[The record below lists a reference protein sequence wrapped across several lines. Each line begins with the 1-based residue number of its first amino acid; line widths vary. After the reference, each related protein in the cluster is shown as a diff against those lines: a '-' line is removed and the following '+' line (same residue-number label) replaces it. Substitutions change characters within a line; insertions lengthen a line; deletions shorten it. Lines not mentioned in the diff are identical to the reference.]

1 MRTEQRPDGA
11 WRTSGER
18 GATSTSA
25 APVPA
30 SHGRAAAHST
40 TATAG
45 ADPGRST
52 WERLRPRVLTIL
64 GAYAVLTAVWVAMG
78 LTIKGPLSDTGVQ
91 RLDDRISRWM
101 VDRRSPFRD
110 DVAWWAAHMADTF
123 VKIIATAILAGI
135 FLALWRRWN
144 EAALVA
150 VSLILE
156 ASVFLTVTLLVK
168 RPRPDVPR
176 LESSPVS
183 SSFPSGHTA
192 AAAVYA
198 ALAVIVFWHTRNRIA
213 RTIAVLF
220 SVAMP
225 AAVGVA
231 RLYAGMHALT
241 DVVAGALLGFTTLFV
256 VAMIVGRPTG
266 NGETGETGRT
276 ERTERTDGTD
286 GRERARLA
294 TS

>member
-1 MRTEQRPDGA
+1 M
-11 WRTSGER
+11 
-18 GATSTSA
+18 STSA
-25 APVPA
+25 APVSA
-30 SHGRAAAHST
+30 SHGHAADHTAAHTSN
-40 TATAG
+40 AG
-45 ADPGRST
+45 ADHGRTT
-52 WERLRPRVLTIL
+52 WERLRPQVLKIV

-78 LTIKGPLSDTGVQ
+78 LIIKGPLSDTGLQ

-241 DVVAGALLGFTTLFV
+241 DIVAGALLGFTTLFV
-256 VAMIVGRPTG
+256 VAMIVGRPKH
-266 NGETGETGRT
+266 TGETGQT
-276 ERTERTDGTD
+276 GGTD
-286 GRERARLA
+286 RRERAQLA

>member
-1 MRTEQRPDGA
+1 MRTEHRTDHGT

-18 GATSTSA
+18 GATSPSA

-30 SHGRAAAHST
+30 SHGRAADHST
-40 TATAG
+40 TVG
-45 ADPGRST
+45 ADHSRTT
-52 WERLRPRVLTIL
+52 WERLRPRVIKVV
-64 GAYAVLTAVWVAMG
+64 GAYAGLTAVWVAMG
-78 LTIKGPLSDTGVQ
+78 LLLKGPLSDTGVQ

-101 VDRRSPFRD
+101 VDQRSPFRD

-135 FLALWRRWN
+135 FLAVWRRWN

-225 AAVGVA
+225 AAVGGA

-241 DVVAGALLGFTTLFV
+241 DVVAGALLGFTTLLV
-256 VAMIVGRPTG
+256 VAMIVGRPTD
-266 NGETGETGRT
+266 TGGTGGRHGT
-276 ERTERTDGTD
+276 HGTD
-286 GRERARLA
+286 GQEPAQMA